1 MRMAAAGSQAM
12 GMGMGMGMPIIP
24 RGMVFTK
31 PSETKRNEEEALKK
45 LKQQEEL

>member
-1 MRMAAAGSQAM
+1 MRMAAAGSQA
-12 GMGMGMGMPIIP
+12 MGMGMGMPIIP